1 MGAQTPSRET
11 SSLDLRQ
18 HLALER
24 TLLAY
29 LRTGLAFIA
38 VGFVIARFGLIVR
51 ELGLQDSAP
60 HTHVLSLSLGSA
72 LVLLGGA
79 IGPIAG
85 SSYRRQVKR
94 LNAAMNLQEKPVA
107 LATALG
113 VILAFVGVSM
123 TAYLI
128 VSA

>member
-1 MGAQTPSRET
+1 MGTQTPPRET

-18 HLALER
+18 HFALER

-29 LRTGLAFIA
+29 IRTGLALIA
-38 VGFVIARFGLIVR
+38 VGFVIARFGLIAR
-51 ELGLQDSAP
+51 ELGLQDGAE
-60 HTHVLSLSLGSA
+60 HTHVLSLLLGST
-72 LVLLGGA
+72 LVLLGGL

-85 SSYRRQVKR
+85 SSYRGQVKR

-107 LATALG
+107 LAKALG
-113 VILAFVGVSM
+113 VVLAFVGVSM

-128 VSA
+128 ISA